1 MFDLVHKH
9 KIVIQIILGLLII
22 PFAFFG
28 LDSYT
33 RSMNSADDVA
43 NVDGLKISTR
53 EFSEELRQQLDRIR
67 GLLGRGAD
75 VSGFDTPEAR
85 SGLLDSMIDRRVLA
99 AAAVKASLSISDEQL
114 RELIST
120 MQPFQVEGRFSKDT
134 YEALLRAQ
142 NMTPASF
149 EARMRYDLTL
159 SQLSR
164 SVSGSAIQ
172 SREIAERL
180 LALSGQKRE
189 IQEAVI
195 AVQPFLAQVKI
206 EDSAVKAYYDANPG
220 EFRTP
225 EQVKADYLVL
235 SSEQLGAL
243 EPPTEDELKAAY
255 AARKAQFVQPEQR
268 RISHILIPVG
278 ADAKP
283 AEKEAAKKKA
293 EALLA
298 ELRKAPG
305 RFAELAKQNSKDPGS
320 ADKGGDLGVV
330 APGMMV
336 KPFEDAAF
344 KLKKDETSE
353 VVETEFGYHLIR
365 VTDIQ
370 AGKTKTIDEV
380 KSELVRDVARDK
392 GTKKFAEAA
401 EAFTNLAY
409 EQSDTLKPAAERFKL
424 VIQHSD
430 WFSKTAPQAAGML
443 ANPRLLEG
451 LFSPDAIQSKRN
463 TDAVEVSPNVLV
475 AARVVEH
482 RAAAQLKFEEVK
494 ARIETLLRQ
503 REALKL
509 ARKDGAEKLEQLKGG
524 KDAGLKWSEPRMV
537 SRAGPQ
543 NPPPAALHA
552 ILSADP
558 AKLPSYAGAELE
570 GGYGLYRIGRI
581 VESASGSEAEKKSA
595 VSQLENQTGAEQFAA
610 YIADLRS
617 RAKVEINQANLE
629 KKVQP

>member
-33 RSMNSADDVA
+33 RSMSSADDVA

-85 SGLLDSMIDRRVLA
+85 SGLLDSMIERRVLA
-99 AAAVKASLSISDEQL
+99 AAAVKANLSISDEQL
-114 RELIST
+114 RELISS

-180 LALSGQKRE
+180 LALSRQKRE

-195 AVQPFLAQVKI
+195 AVQPFLAQVKV
-206 EDSAVKAYYDANPG
+206 EESAVKAYYDANPG

-268 RISHILIPVG
+268 RISHILIPVV

-298 ELRKAPG
+298 DIRKAPG
-305 RFAELAKQNSKDPGS
+305 RFAELARQNSKDPGS

-344 KLKKDETSE
+344 KLKKDETSD

-370 AGKTKTIDEV
+370 AGKTRTIDEV
-380 KSELVRDVARDK
+380 RNELVREVAREK
-392 GTKKFAEAA
+392 GTRKFAEAA

-430 WFSKTAPQAAGML
+430 WISKSAPQVAGML
-443 ANPRLLEG
+443 ANPRLLEA

-475 AARVVEH
+475 SARVAEH
-482 RAAAQLKFEEVK
+482 RPAAQLKFEEVK
-494 ARIETLLRQ
+494 AGIETLLRQ

-509 ARKDGAEKLEQLKGG
+509 ARKDGAEKLELLKGG
-524 KDAGLKWSEPRMV
+524 RDPGLKWSEPRLV
-537 SRAGPQ
+537 TRNGAQ
-543 NPPPAALHA
+543 NPPPSALHA
-552 ILSADP
+552 ILAADP

-570 GGYGLYRIGRI
+570 GGYGLYRISRI
-581 VESASGSEAEKKSA
+581 VESAPGSEAEKKSA
-595 VSQLENQTGAEQFAA
+595 FSQLENQTGAEQFAA

>member
-9 KIVIQIILGLLII
+9 KIVIQIILGLLIV

-33 RSMNSADDVA
+33 RSMRGADDVA
-43 NVDGLKISTR
+43 SVDGLSISTR

-85 SGLLDSMIDRRVLA
+85 TGLLDSMIDRRVLA
-99 AAAVKASLSISDEQL
+99 TAAIKANLSISDEQL
-114 RELIST
+114 RELIAG

-159 SQLSR
+159 SQLTR

-172 SREIAERL
+172 SHAIAERL
-180 LALSGQKRE
+180 IALAGQRRE
-189 IQEAVI
+189 IQEAVVD
-195 AVQPFLAQVKI
+195 VQSYLAQVKL
-206 EDSAVKAYYDANPG
+206 EESAIKAYYDANPG

-225 EQVKADYLVL
+225 EQVKVDYLVL

-243 EPPTEDELKAAY
+243 DPPTEDELKAAY

-268 RISHILIPVG
+268 RLSHILIPVA

-283 AEKEAAKKKA
+283 AEKEAAKKNA

-298 ELRKAPG
+298 ELRKTPG
-305 RFAELAKQNSKDPGS
+305 KFAELAKQNSKDPGS
-320 ADKGGDLGVV
+320 AEKGGDLGMV

-344 KLKKDETSE
+344 KLKKDETSD
-353 VVETEFGYHLIR
+353 VVETEFGYHIIR
-365 VTDIQ
+365 VTDLQ
-370 AGKTKTIDEV
+370 PGKTKTVDEV
-380 KSELVRDVARDK
+380 RNELVRDVAREK
-392 GTKKFAEAA
+392 GTRKFAEAA
-401 EAFTNLAY
+401 EAFTNLVY

-424 VIQHSD
+424 AIQHSD
-430 WFSKTAPQAAGML
+430 WIAKQASPAAGVL
-443 ANPRLLEG
+443 ANPRLLEA
-451 LFSPDAIQSKRN
+451 LFTPDSIQSKRN
-463 TDAVEVSPNVLV
+463 TDAVEVAQNVMV
-475 AARVVEH
+475 SARVAEH
-482 RAAAQLKFEEVK
+482 RAAAQLKFDEVK
-494 ARIETLLRQ
+494 AQIETLLRK

-509 ARKDGAEKLEQLKGG
+509 ARKDGAARLEQLRGG
-524 KDAGLKWSEPRMV
+524 KEADLKWSEPREV
-537 SRAGPQ
+537 SRSAAQGL
-543 NPPPAALHA
+543 PPAALHA
-552 ILSADP
+552 ILAADP
-558 AKLPSYAGAELE
+558 AKLPTYAGVELE
-570 GGYGLYRIGRI
+570 GGYGLYRVNKVIAPA
-581 VESASGSEAEKKSA
+581 SAGEAEKTA
-595 VSQLENQTGAEQFAA
+595 AMGQFGNQAGAEQFAA
-610 YIADLRS
+610 YIAGLRS